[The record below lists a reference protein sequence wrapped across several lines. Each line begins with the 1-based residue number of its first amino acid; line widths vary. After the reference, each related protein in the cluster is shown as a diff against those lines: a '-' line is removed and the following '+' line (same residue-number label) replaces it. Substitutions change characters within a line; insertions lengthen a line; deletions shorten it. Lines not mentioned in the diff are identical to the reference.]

1 MSSCRQEAEI
11 AVEPPPIH
19 LSADLTTANVEVDA
33 GYAGA
38 RIGVFGAVFDPSG
51 RPADVVVLV
60 RGPDQPAAIARRE
73 RRGGLWLNGPPAK
86 VMGAPGFL
94 LTASNRGLAEI
105 AAPSTLRHAGAGT
118 DSLELSTGMD
128 PVFAHAF
135 VRLKAR
141 EGLYRED
148 PAGVTFVDQGLFRAR
163 IALPASAPVGR
174 YRVDVLLFQD
184 GQPITRRSRELVVEK
199 VGLERMISGFA
210 RQSPWAYGMAC
221 MLIALAAGW
230 AASAVF
236 RRV

>member
-1 MSSCRQEAEI
+1 MTAD
-11 AVEPPPIH
+11 PPPVY

-33 GYAGA
+33 GYSGA

-73 RRGGLWLNGPPAK
+73 RRAGLWLNGPPATIAS
-86 VMGAPGFL
+86 APGFH
-94 LTASNRGLAEI
+94 LTASNRRLAEI
-105 AAPSTLRHAGAGT
+105 ADPSTLQRAGAGT
-118 DSLELSTGMD
+118 GSLDLSAVTD
-128 PVFAHAF
+128 PMFARAF

-141 EGLYRED
+141 EGLYLED
-148 PAGVTFVDQGLFRAR
+148 PAGVTFVDKGLFRAR

-174 YRVDVLLFQD
+174 YRVDVLLFQE

-199 VGLERMISGFA
+199 VGLERVISSFA

>member
-1 MSSCRQEAEI
+1 MTAD
-11 AVEPPPIH
+11 PPPVY

-33 GYAGA
+33 GYSGA

-73 RRGGLWLNGPPAK
+73 RRAGLWLNGPPATIPS
-86 VMGAPGFL
+86 APGFH
-94 LTASNRGLAEI
+94 LTASNRRLAEI
-105 AAPSTLRHAGAGT
+105 ADPSTLQRAGAGMGAL
-118 DSLELSTGMD
+118 DLSTVMD
-128 PVFAHAF
+128 PVFARAF
-135 VRLKAR
+135 VRLRAR
-141 EGLYRED
+141 DGLYLED
-148 PAGVTFVDQGLFRAR
+148 PAGVTFVDKGLFRAR

-174 YRVDVLLFQD
+174 YRVDVLLFQE

-199 VGLERMISGFA
+199 VGLERVISSFA

>member
-1 MSSCRQEAEI
+1 MTAD
-11 AVEPPPIH
+11 PPPVH

-33 GYAGA
+33 GYSGA

-73 RRGGLWLNGPPAK
+73 RRAGLWLNGPPATIPS
-86 VMGAPGFL
+86 APGFHL
-94 LTASNRGLAEI
+94 SASNRRLAEI
-105 AAPSTLRHAGAGT
+105 ADPSTLQRAGAGMGAL
-118 DSLELSTGMD
+118 DLSTVMD
-128 PVFAHAF
+128 PVFARAF
-135 VRLKAR
+135 VRLRAR
-141 EGLYRED
+141 DGLYLED
-148 PAGVTFVDQGLFRAR
+148 PAGVTFVDKGLFRAR

-174 YRVDVLLFQD
+174 YRVDVLLFQE

-199 VGLERMISGFA
+199 VGLERVISSFA

>member
-1 MSSCRQEAEI
+1 M
-11 AVEPPPIH
+11 AVDAPPVH
-19 LSADLTTANVEVDA
+19 LAADLTTANVEVDA
-33 GYAGA
+33 GYSGA

-73 RRGGLWLNGPPAK
+73 RRGGLWLNGSPVK
-86 VMGAPGFL
+86 VTGAPGFL
-94 LTASNRGLAEI
+94 LTASSRNLAAI
-105 AAPSTLRHAGAGT
+105 AEPSVLRAAGAGT
-118 DSLELSTGMD
+118 DSLDLAVGGD
-128 PVFAHAF
+128 PAFARAF

-148 PAGVTFVDQGLFRAR
+148 PRGVAFVDRGLFRAR

-184 GQPITRRSRELVVEK
+184 GQAVTRRSRELTIEK
-199 VGLERMISGFA
+199 VGLERVISGFA
-210 RQSPWAYGMAC
+210 RQRPWAYGMVC
-221 MLIALAAGW
+221 VLIALAAGW

>member
-1 MSSCRQEAEI
+1 M
-11 AVEPPPIH
+11 
-19 LSADLTTANVEVDA
+19 
-33 GYAGA
+33 
-38 RIGVFGAVFDPSG
+38 FDPSG
-51 RPADVVVLV
+51 QPADVVVLV

-73 RRGGLWLNGPPAK
+73 RRGGLWLNGTPAMVK
-86 VMGAPGFL
+86 GAPGFH
-94 LTASNRGLAEI
+94 LTASNRRLAEI
-105 AAPSTLRHAGAGT
+105 AAPATLRSVGAGT
-118 DSLELSTGMD
+118 GSLDLSAVTD
-128 PVFAHAF
+128 PMFARAF

-141 EGLYRED
+141 EGLYLED
-148 PAGVTFVDQGLFRAR
+148 PAGVTFVDKGLFRAR

-199 VGLERMISGFA
+199 VGLERVISSFA
-210 RQSPWAYGMAC
+210 RQSPWAYGMVC

>member
-1 MSSCRQEAEI
+1 MTAD
-11 AVEPPPIH
+11 PPPVH

-33 GYAGA
+33 GYSGA

-73 RRGGLWLNGPPAK
+73 RRAGLWLNGPPATIPS
-86 VMGAPGFL
+86 APGFH
-94 LTASNRGLAEI
+94 LTASNRRLAEI
-105 AAPSTLRHAGAGT
+105 ADPSTLQRAGAGMGAL
-118 DSLELSTGMD
+118 DLSTVMD
-128 PVFAHAF
+128 PVFARAF
-135 VRLKAR
+135 VRLRAR
-141 EGLYRED
+141 DGLYLED
-148 PAGVTFVDQGLFRAR
+148 PAGVTFVDKGLFRAR

-174 YRVDVLLFQD
+174 YRVDVLLFQE

-199 VGLERMISGFA
+199 VGLERVISSFA